1 MNKTYIMLKDVPV
14 LEIEDY
20 RCKILNYELLP
31 ISLRYPDVNYDDVMH
46 GWTEKRTMN
55 IGRTNAKKLLAG
67 FRISQSNPYM
77 IARLFHFASLSDCY
91 WMKDAEETFT
101 WEQVSLF
108 ENPWE
113 KAVTSTALLGT
124 NQTFRTLV
132 QKVHTPEFTAQGM
145 AAKAWIREADGLYL
159 YKVGKKELPAS
170 GILDA
175 LHIPHVSYIEAEN
188 SSLEKIADRNHIDKI
203 YKSGEKIVKCRIIS
217 SEETALVPWEDF
229 QVYCSYHDKNEYDM
243 VKEMDAANYYKM
255 QIADYILGNEDRH
268 GANFGFYMD
277 NRSGK
282 LQGLYPLMDHDHAF
296 SEDEDILSQTSEQD
310 ETLQQAA
317 YKAMNHAEV
326 SFDNVLAMKKP
337 EDLGDTQWKAVLG
350 RCRELHQRMG
360 MEEQLDEAMT
370 STTQEFDTLSMYVMM
385 SRNV

>member
-124 NQTFRTLV
+124 NQTFHTLV
-132 QKVHTPEFTAQGM
+132 QKIHTPEFTAQGM

-296 SEDEDILSQTSEQD
+296 SEDGDILSQTSEQD

-370 STTQEFDTLSMYVMM
+370 STTQEIDTLSM
-385 SRNV
+385 

>member
-1 MNKTYIMLKDVPV
+1 MNKTYIMLKDIPV

-20 RCKILNYELLP
+20 RCTILNYELLP

-46 GWTEKRTMN
+46 GWTENRTMS

-188 SSLEKIADRNHIDKI
+188 SSLEKIADRNHIEKI

-296 SEDEDILSQTSEQD
+296 SEDEDIPSQTSEQD

-326 SFDNVLAMKKP
+326 SFNNVLTMKKP

-360 MEEQLDEAMT
+360 MEEQLDEDMT
-370 STTQEFDTLSMYVMM
+370 STTQEIDTLSM
-385 SRNV
+385 

>member
-55 IGRTNAKKLLAG
+55 IGRTNAKKLLVG

-188 SSLEKIADRNHIDKI
+188 SSLEKIADRNHIEKI

-296 SEDEDILSQTSEQD
+296 SEDEDIPSQASEQD

-360 MEEQLDEAMT
+360 MEEQLDEDMT
-370 STTQEFDTLSMYVMM
+370 STTQEIDTLSM
-385 SRNV
+385 

>member
-1 MNKTYIMLKDVPV
+1 MNKTYIMLKDIPV

-46 GWTEKRTMN
+46 GWTENRTMN

-77 IARLFHFASLSDCY
+77 IARLLHFASLSDCY

-132 QKVHTPEFTAQGM
+132 QKIHTPEFTAQGM

-188 SSLEKIADRNHIDKI
+188 SSLEKIADRNHIEKI

-296 SEDEDILSQTSEQD
+296 SEDEDIPSQTSEQD

-350 RCRELHQRMG
+350 RCSELHQRMG
-360 MEEQLDEAMT
+360 MEEQEMIELH
-370 STTQEFDTLSMYVMM
+370 
-385 SRNV
+385 

>member
-46 GWTEKRTMN
+46 GWTENRTMN

-296 SEDEDILSQTSEQD
+296 SEDGDILSQTSEQD

-326 SFDNVLAMKKP
+326 SFDNVLSMKKP
-337 EDLGDTQWKAVLG
+337 EDLGDTQWKEVLG

-360 MEEQLDEAMT
+360 MEEQLDEDMT
-370 STTQEFDTLSMYVMM
+370 STTQEIDTLSM
-385 SRNV
+385 

>member
-296 SEDEDILSQTSEQD
+296 SEDEDIPSQTSEQD
-310 ETLQQAA
+310 EILQQAA

-370 STTQEFDTLSMYVMM
+370 STTQEIDTLSM
-385 SRNV
+385 

>member
-1 MNKTYIMLKDVPV
+1 MNKTYIMLKDIPV

-20 RCKILNYELLP
+20 RCTILNYELLP

-46 GWTEKRTMN
+46 GWTENRTMS

-124 NQTFRTLV
+124 NQTFHTLV
-132 QKVHTPEFTAQGM
+132 QEVHTPEFTAQGM

-188 SSLEKIADRNHIDKI
+188 RSLEKIADRNHIEKI

-243 VKEMDAANYYKM
+243 VKEMDATNYYKM

-296 SEDEDILSQTSEQD
+296 SEDEDIPSQTSEQD

-317 YKAMNHAEV
+317 YKAMNHAQV

-370 STTQEFDTLSMYVMM
+370 STTQEIDTLSM
-385 SRNV
+385 

>member
-55 IGRTNAKKLLAG
+55 IGRTNAKKLLVG

-188 SSLEKIADRNHIDKI
+188 SRLEKIADRNHIEKI

-296 SEDEDILSQTSEQD
+296 SEDGDILSQTSEQD

-360 MEEQLDEAMT
+360 MEEQLDEDMT
-370 STTQEFDTLSMYVMM
+370 STTQEIDTLSM
-385 SRNV
+385 

>member
-55 IGRTNAKKLLAG
+55 IGRTNAKKLLVG

-113 KAVTSTALLGT
+113 KAVISTALLGT
-124 NQTFRTLV
+124 NQTFHTLV
-132 QKVHTPEFTAQGM
+132 QKIHTPEFTAQGM

-188 SSLEKIADRNHIDKI
+188 SSLEKIADRNHIEKI

-296 SEDEDILSQTSEQD
+296 SEDGDILSQTSEQD

-360 MEEQLDEAMT
+360 MEEQLDEDMT
-370 STTQEFDTLSMYVMM
+370 STTQEIDTLSM
-385 SRNV
+385 

>member
-370 STTQEFDTLSMYVMM
+370 STTQEIDTLSM
-385 SRNV
+385 

>member
-1 MNKTYIMLKDVPV
+1 MNKTYIMLKDIPV

-20 RCKILNYELLP
+20 RCTILNYELLP

-46 GWTEKRTMN
+46 GWTENRTMN

-132 QKVHTPEFTAQGM
+132 QKIHTPEFTARGM

-188 SSLEKIADRNHIDKI
+188 NSLEKIADRNHIEKI

-296 SEDEDILSQTSEQD
+296 SEDGDIPSQTSEQD

-350 RCRELHQRMG
+350 RCRELHRRMG
-360 MEEQLDEAMT
+360 MEEQEMIELH
-370 STTQEFDTLSMYVMM
+370 
-385 SRNV
+385 

>member
-1 MNKTYIMLKDVPV
+1 MNKTYIMLKDIPV

-20 RCKILNYELLP
+20 RCTILNYELLP

-46 GWTEKRTMN
+46 GWTENRTMS

-124 NQTFRTLV
+124 NQTFHTLV

-296 SEDEDILSQTSEQD
+296 SEDEDIPSQTSEQD

-317 YKAMNHAEV
+317 YKAMNYAEV
-326 SFDNVLAMKKP
+326 SFDNVLTMKKL

-360 MEEQLDEAMT
+360 MEEQEMIELH
-370 STTQEFDTLSMYVMM
+370 
-385 SRNV
+385 

>member
-55 IGRTNAKKLLAG
+55 IGRTNAKKLLVG

-188 SSLEKIADRNHIDKI
+188 SSLEKIADRNHIEKI

-296 SEDEDILSQTSEQD
+296 SEDGDILSQTSEQD

-360 MEEQLDEAMT
+360 MEEQLDEDMT
-370 STTQEFDTLSMYVMM
+370 STTQEIDTLSM
-385 SRNV
+385 

>member
-360 MEEQLDEAMT
+360 MEEQLDEDMT
-370 STTQEFDTLSMYVMM
+370 STTQEIDTLSM
-385 SRNV
+385 

>member
-1 MNKTYIMLKDVPV
+1 MNKTYIMLKDIPV

-20 RCKILNYELLP
+20 RCTILNYELLP

-46 GWTEKRTMN
+46 GWTENRTMS

-145 AAKAWIREADGLYL
+145 SAKAWIREADGLYL

-188 SSLEKIADRNHIDKI
+188 SSLEKIADRNHIEKI

-296 SEDEDILSQTSEQD
+296 SEDEDIPSQTSEQD

-317 YKAMNHAEV
+317 YKAMNYAEV
-326 SFDNVLAMKKP
+326 SFDNVLTMKKL

-360 MEEQLDEAMT
+360 MEEQLDEDMT
-370 STTQEFDTLSMYVMM
+370 STTQEIDTLSM
-385 SRNV
+385 

>member
-46 GWTEKRTMN
+46 GWTENRTMN

-188 SSLEKIADRNHIDKI
+188 SSLEKIADRNHIEKI

-296 SEDEDILSQTSEQD
+296 SEDGDILSQTSEQD

-360 MEEQLDEAMT
+360 MEEQLDEDMT
-370 STTQEFDTLSMYVMM
+370 STTQEIDTLSM
-385 SRNV
+385 

>member
-145 AAKAWIREADGLYL
+145 AAKAWIRKADGLYL

-188 SSLEKIADRNHIDKI
+188 SSLEKIADRNHIEKI

-296 SEDEDILSQTSEQD
+296 SEDEDIPSQTSEQD

-360 MEEQLDEAMT
+360 MEEQLDEDMT
-370 STTQEFDTLSMYVMM
+370 STTQEIDTLSM
-385 SRNV
+385 

>member
-1 MNKTYIMLKDVPV
+1 MNKTYIMLKDIPV
-14 LEIEDY
+14 LEIENY

-46 GWTEKRTMN
+46 GWTENRTMN

-67 FRISQSNPYM
+67 FRLSQSNPYM
-77 IARLFHFASLSDCY
+77 VARLFHFASLSDCY
-91 WMKDAEETFT
+91 WMKDAEEAFT

-108 ENPWE
+108 ENPLE

-124 NQTFRTLV
+124 NRTFHTLE
-132 QKVHTPEFTAQGM
+132 QRIHTPEFTAQGM
-145 AAKAWIREADGLYL
+145 AAKAWIREAEGLYL

-170 GILDA
+170 RILDA
-175 LHIPHVSYIEAEN
+175 LTIPHVGYMEAEN
-188 SSLEKIADRNHIDKI
+188 SGLEKIADRNHTDKI

-243 VKEMDAANYYKM
+243 VKKMDAANYYKM
-255 QIADYILGNEDRH
+255 QIADYVLGNEDRH

-282 LQGLYPLMDHDHAF
+282 LLGLYPLMDHDHAF
-296 SEDEDILSQTSEQD
+296 SEDEGIPSQSSEQD

-317 YKAMNHAEV
+317 YEAINHAEV
-326 SFDNVLAMKKP
+326 SFDNVLGMEKP
-337 EDLGDTQWKAVLG
+337 EDLDDAQWNAVLQ
-350 RCRELHQRMG
+350 RCGELHQRVG
-360 MEEQLDEAMT
+360 ME
-370 STTQEFDTLSMYVMM
+370 
-385 SRNV
+385 

>member
-1 MNKTYIMLKDVPV
+1 MNKTYIMLKDIPV

-20 RCKILNYELLP
+20 RCTILNYELLP

-46 GWTEKRTMN
+46 GWTENRTMN

-67 FRISQSNPYM
+67 FRISQRNPYM

-108 ENPWE
+108 ENPLE

-124 NQTFRTLV
+124 SQTFHTLV
-132 QKVHTPEFTAQGM
+132 QRIHTPEFTAQGM

-175 LHIPHVSYIEAEN
+175 LHIPHVRYMEAEN
-188 SSLEKIADRNHIDKI
+188 SSLEKIADQNHIDKI

-229 QVYCSYHDKNEYDM
+229 QVYCSCHDKNEYDM

-296 SEDEDILSQTSEQD
+296 SEDEDIPSQTSEQD

-360 MEEQLDEAMT
+360 MEEQLDEDMT
-370 STTQEFDTLSMYVMM
+370 STTQEIDTLSM
-385 SRNV
+385 

>member
-124 NQTFRTLV
+124 NQTFHTLV
-132 QKVHTPEFTAQGM
+132 QKIHTPEFTAQGM

-188 SSLEKIADRNHIDKI
+188 SSLEKIADRNHIEKI

-296 SEDEDILSQTSEQD
+296 SEDGDILSQTSEQD

-360 MEEQLDEAMT
+360 MEEQLDEDMT
-370 STTQEFDTLSMYVMM
+370 STTQEIDTLSM
-385 SRNV
+385 

>member
-46 GWTEKRTMN
+46 GWTENRTMS

-124 NQTFRTLV
+124 NQTFHTLV
-132 QKVHTPEFTAQGM
+132 QKIHTPEFTAQGM

-170 GILDA
+170 GILDS

-188 SSLEKIADRNHIDKI
+188 SSLEKIADRNHIEKI

-326 SFDNVLAMKKP
+326 SFNNVLTMKKP

-360 MEEQLDEAMT
+360 MEEQLDEDMT
-370 STTQEFDTLSMYVMM
+370 STTQEIDTLSM
-385 SRNV
+385 

>member
-296 SEDEDILSQTSEQD
+296 SEDGDILSQTSEQD

-360 MEEQLDEAMT
+360 MEEQLDEDMT
-370 STTQEFDTLSMYVMM
+370 STTQEIDTLSM
-385 SRNV
+385 

>member
-1 MNKTYIMLKDVPV
+1 MNKTYIMLKDIPV

-20 RCKILNYELLP
+20 RCTILNYELLP

-46 GWTEKRTMN
+46 GWTENRTMS

-124 NQTFRTLV
+124 NQTFHTLV

-188 SSLEKIADRNHIDKI
+188 NSLEKIADRNHIEKI

-243 VKEMDAANYYKM
+243 VKEMEAANYYKM

-268 GANFGFYMD
+268 GANFGFFMD

-296 SEDEDILSQTSEQD
+296 SEDEDIPSQTSEQD

-370 STTQEFDTLSMYVMM
+370 STTQEIDTLSM
-385 SRNV
+385 

>member
-132 QKVHTPEFTAQGM
+132 QKIHTPEFTAQGM

-170 GILDA
+170 GILDS

-188 SSLEKIADRNHIDKI
+188 SSQEKIADRNHIEKI

-296 SEDEDILSQTSEQD
+296 SEDEDIPSQTSEQD

-360 MEEQLDEAMT
+360 MEEQEMIELH
-370 STTQEFDTLSMYVMM
+370 
-385 SRNV
+385 

>member
-20 RCKILNYELLP
+20 RCTILNYELLP

-46 GWTEKRTMN
+46 GWTENRTMS

-132 QKVHTPEFTAQGM
+132 QKIHTPEFTAQGM

-170 GILDA
+170 GILDS

-188 SSLEKIADRNHIDKI
+188 SSLEKIADRNHIEKI

-296 SEDEDILSQTSEQD
+296 SEDEDIPSQTSEQD

-360 MEEQLDEAMT
+360 MEEQLDEDMT
-370 STTQEFDTLSMYVMM
+370 STTQEIDTLSM
-385 SRNV
+385 

>member
-46 GWTEKRTMN
+46 GWTENRTMS

-188 SSLEKIADRNHIDKI
+188 SSLEKIADRNHIEKI

-296 SEDEDILSQTSEQD
+296 SEDGDIPSQTSEQD

-360 MEEQLDEAMT
+360 MEEQLDEDMT
-370 STTQEFDTLSMYVMM
+370 STTQEIDTLSM
-385 SRNV
+385 

>member
-46 GWTEKRTMN
+46 GWTENRTMN

-145 AAKAWIREADGLYL
+145 AAKAWRREADGLYL

-296 SEDEDILSQTSEQD
+296 SEDGDILSQTSEQD

-360 MEEQLDEAMT
+360 MEEQLDEDMT
-370 STTQEFDTLSMYVMM
+370 STTQEIDTLSM
-385 SRNV
+385 

>member
-55 IGRTNAKKLLAG
+55 IGRTNAKKLLVG

-124 NQTFRTLV
+124 NQTFHTLV
-132 QKVHTPEFTAQGM
+132 QKIHTPEFTAQGM

-188 SSLEKIADRNHIDKI
+188 SSLEKIADRNHIEKI

-268 GANFGFYMD
+268 GANFGFFMD

-296 SEDEDILSQTSEQD
+296 SEDGDILSQTSEQD

-360 MEEQLDEAMT
+360 MEEQLDEDMT
-370 STTQEFDTLSMYVMM
+370 STTQEIDTLSM
-385 SRNV
+385 

>member
-1 MNKTYIMLKDVPV
+1 MNKTYIMLKDIPV

-20 RCKILNYELLP
+20 RCTILNYELLP

-46 GWTEKRTMN
+46 GWTENRTMN

-132 QKVHTPEFTAQGM
+132 QKIHTPEFTAQGM

-188 SSLEKIADRNHIDKI
+188 SSLEKIADRNHIEKI

-296 SEDEDILSQTSEQD
+296 SD
-310 ETLQQAA
+310 ETI
-317 YKAMNHAEV
+317 YFRITFEYN
-326 SFDNVLAMKKP
+326 S
-337 EDLGDTQWKAVLG
+337 DTKG
-350 RCRELHQRMG
+350 S
-360 MEEQLDEAMT
+360 D
-370 STTQEFDTLSMYVMM
+370 
-385 SRNV
+385 